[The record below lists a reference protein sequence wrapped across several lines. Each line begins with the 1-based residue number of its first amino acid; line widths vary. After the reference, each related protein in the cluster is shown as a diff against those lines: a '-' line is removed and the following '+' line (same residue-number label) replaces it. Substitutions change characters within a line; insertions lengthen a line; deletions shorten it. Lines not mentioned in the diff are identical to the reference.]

1 LKQRKTQAASDAIK
15 ASLQRTP
22 ALLPVNV
29 FSSPALQKNR
39 AFQALEMHRPD
50 SYIQLSGCSAE
61 VRDFPY
67 RLLF

>member
-1 LKQRKTQAASDAIK
+1 MRRKTQAASDAIK
-15 ASLQRTP
+15 ASLHVLF
-22 ALLPVNV
+22 ACSAGAG

-39 AFQALEMHRPD
+39 AFQALEMHRTD
-50 SYIQLSGCSAE
+50 SYIGISGCSAE